1 MKADKSFWAT
11 ACVGLLSVA
20 WPFQAWALFDDD
32 EARKAIIELR
42 QRVEINRQGAEAA
55 SGNAAKAAQEALDGQ
70 GAIRRSMLDLANQI
84 ESLRSE
90 VAKLRGQN
98 EQLLREL
105 SEVQRQQKDVQV
117 GLDERLR
124 RVEPVKVSL
133 DGQDFNAQPVEKR
146 DFDAAMDVL
155 RRTEFDAAAQA
166 FSGFLRRY
174 PDSGYIPSAL
184 YWLGNAQYAT
194 RAYKEAI
201 ESHRRLISQAPGHAR
216 VPEAMLAVANSQVE
230 LKDSRGARRTLDELV
245 KQFPDSEAAGAARER
260 LARLK

>member
-1 MKADKSFWAT
+1 MT
-11 ACVGLLSVA
+11 AASAVFLCLA

-42 QRVEINRQGAEAA
+42 QRVEINRQSAETA
-55 SGNAAKAAQEALDGQ
+55 NAAAARTAQDALDGQ
-70 GAIRRSMLDLANQI
+70 GAIRRSLLDLANQI
-84 ESLRSE
+84 ELLRAE

-98 EQLLREL
+98 EQLQRDL
-105 SEVQRQQKDVQV
+105 SEVQRLQKDVQV

-146 DFDAAMDVL
+146 DFDVAMELL
-155 RRTEFDAAAQA
+155 RRSEFDSAAQA

-174 PDSGYIPSAL
+174 PDSGYTASAL
-184 YWLGNAQYAT
+184 YWLGNAHYAN

-201 ESHRRLISQAPGHAR
+201 DVHRRLISQSPGHAR
-216 VPEAMLAVANSQVE
+216 VPEAMLAVANSQLE
-230 LKDSRGARRTLDELV
+230 LKDSKGARRTLDELV
-245 KQFPDSEAAGAARER
+245 KLHPESEAASAARER
-260 LARLK
+260 LARLR